1 MTARVPRVRR
11 AFDIEGETVV
21 LVREGVSIAFYV
33 PLPHEVIAPAVWR
46 ALEHYR
52 QSLGSRRL
60 GWYVNASGDWPE
72 LDAKGE
78 AVLRT
83 ELLGSSALVELAER
97 PDSVTGVSFR
107 YNGRGSE
114 LPNFLKDYP
123 QSTCAVEFWLP
134 IEFLEDP
141 GPEWVRALA
150 LELGR
155 ELPWASGHAGLALE
169 VGSWVPALRPGLLE
183 ACLRHPGF
191 DLPWLRT
198 LAMCLGTRVRPPSWL
213 TFLGPPVLE
222 ALGGAEGLRAR
233 LHSPATEVQ
242 SLSPERAVVSLGPE
256 PEAGDLETGDTLPH
270 YRELARL
277 LEPWL
282 YAHPGEW
289 GEWGGFTREEVRRW
303 ERRFL

>member
-1 MTARVPRVRR
+1 MMTARVPRVRE
-11 AFDIEGETVV
+11 AIDIEGESVA
-21 LVREGVSIAFYV
+21 LVREGVSIMFYM
-33 PLPHEVIAPAVWR
+33 PLPHEVIAPFVWQ
-46 ALEHYR
+46 ALERYR
-52 QSLGSRRL
+52 HALGARRL
-60 GWYVNASGDWPE
+60 GWYVSYSGDWPE

-78 AVLRT
+78 AFIKAR
-83 ELLGSSALVELAER
+83 LLGSSALVELAER

-107 YNGRGSE
+107 YHGRGSE

-123 QSTCAVEFWLP
+123 QCSCAVEFWLP
-134 IEFLEDP
+134 IEFLDDP

-169 VGSWVPALRPGLLE
+169 VGAWIQTLNPRLLE
-183 ACLRHPGF
+183 TCLRHPGF
-191 DLPWLRT
+191 DLPRIGDLS
-198 LAMCLGTRVRPPSWL
+198 LFLGKRVRPPSWL

-233 LHSPATEVQ
+233 LHSPAIEVQ
-242 SLSPERAVVSLGPE
+242 SLSPERAVVSLGAV
-256 PEAGDLETGDTLPH
+256 PEAGDMETGDTLPH
-270 YRELARL
+270 YRELARV

-282 YAHPGEW
+282 YAHPHGW
-289 GEWGGFTREEVRRW
+289 DWFTPEEVRRW